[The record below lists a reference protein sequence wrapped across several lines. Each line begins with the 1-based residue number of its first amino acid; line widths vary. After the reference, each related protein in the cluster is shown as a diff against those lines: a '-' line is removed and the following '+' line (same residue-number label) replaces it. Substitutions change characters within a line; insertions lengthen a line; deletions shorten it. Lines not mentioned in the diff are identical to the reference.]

1 MPELLGTTLLVI
13 FYVVFPGVILYL
25 AKVVRPLRDI
35 NPIILAYAFGLL
47 VGNLQILPEYAA
59 GVQDLVSSVSVAL
72 SIPLLLFTVH
82 TAQWKNL
89 GGKAGLSLFLAVI
102 AISTTVTA
110 GHLIFRNFVPDS
122 ASLSG
127 MLMGVYTGGTPNLA
141 AIRAALNVDTSIYL
155 TVHTAD
161 LIIGGVYILFVIT
174 IAKPLFKIILPETIL
189 ADHEERMEIR
199 DSQTTYR
206 DVVAR
211 RNLPKS
217 IASLLLAM
225 VMVGVSLGIASL
237 FPANAESIVVIV
249 SLTTLAIGASFIPQV
264 RHMPTSFK
272 IGEFII
278 LVFSLVVGSMADLQ
292 RMLVASPAIL
302 LFVAFAVFVSL
313 SLHLLLCKVFG
324 VDVDTMLITSVSAI
338 CSPPFVGMVA
348 ISLRNRQ
355 VIAAGITTGI
365 IGYAIGN
372 YLGIFTAL
380 MLERFL

>member
-1 MPELLGTTLLVI
+1 MPEVLGTVLLVI
-13 FYVVFPGVILYL
+13 FYVVFPGIILYL
-25 AKVVRPLRDI
+25 AKIVRPLRDI
-35 NPIILAYAFGLL
+35 NPIILAYAFGLFL
-47 VGNLQILPEYAA
+47 GNIQILPSYAA
-59 GVQDLVSSVSVAL
+59 GVQDLISSVSVAL

-82 TAQWKNL
+82 VAQWKSL
-89 GGKAGLSLFLAVI
+89 GGKAGLSLLLAVV

-141 AIRAALNVDTSIYL
+141 AIRTALKVDTSIYL

-174 IAKPLFKIILPETIL
+174 IAKPLFKIILPETLL

-199 DSQTTYR
+199 DSQTTFR
-206 DVVAR
+206 DVIDR

-225 VMVGVSLGIASL
+225 AMVGVSLGVARF
-237 FPANAESIVVIV
+237 FPADAESIVVIV
-249 SLTTLAIGASFIPQV
+249 SLTTLAIGASFIPRV

-313 SLHLLLCKVFG
+313 TLHLLLSKLFR

>member
-1 MPELLGTTLLVI
+1 MPELLGTTVLVL

-25 AKVVRPLRDI
+25 SKVVRPLRDL
-35 NPIILAYAFGLL
+35 NPIILAYAIGLL
-47 VGNLQILPEYAA
+47 LGNVQILPPYAGA
-59 GVQDLVSSVSVAL
+59 IQELVSSVTVAL

-82 TAQWKNL
+82 VSQWKSL
-89 GGKAGLSLFLAVI
+89 GGKAGVSLLLAVVS
-102 AISTTVTA
+102 ISLTVTA
-110 GHLIFRNFVPDS
+110 GHLIFRSFVPES
-122 ASLSG
+122 AALSG

-141 AIRAALNVDTSIYL
+141 AIRTALQVDTSVYL

-199 DSQTTYR
+199 ESQTTYR

-211 RNLPKS
+211 GNLGKS
-217 IASLLLAM
+217 IASLLLAA
-225 VMVGVSLGIASL
+225 VMVGVSLGVAGL
-237 FPANAESIVVIV
+237 FPDNAESVVVIV

-272 IGEFII
+272 IGEYII
-278 LVFSLVVGSMADLQ
+278 LIFSLVVGSMADLQ

-313 SLHLLLCKVFG
+313 GLHLLLSKLFR
-324 VDVDTMLITSVSAI
+324 VDVDTMLVTSVSAI

-348 ISLRNRQ
+348 ISLKNRR

-365 IGYAIGN
+365 IGYAVGN